1 MHIRDDRGMS
11 LTELLVVSVL
21 MSVIIA
27 TAYMLFGA
35 AQTIGD
41 SASARAIAAD
51 DAQTAIDKI
60 GKELRQAVDNSSTDD
75 QSKDGAFTIA
85 EANRVQFCSDVT
97 GDGKPEQITYY
108 VSGGN
113 LVRTVAPP
121 TNTEPL
127 WTFGAAGAPTI
138 EVENVSTAGAA
149 IFCYHS
155 DTVPATPVACSAGQQ
170 HGFTIVNTTSPWTT
184 DPKISMVGIHLVN
197 SQSQGGR
204 TSTQISDALIRLR
217 ASQNGTGE

>member
-1 MHIRDDRGMS
+1 MS

-60 GKELRQAVDNSSTDD
+60 GKELRQAIDNSSTQDET
-75 QSKDGAFTIA
+75 KGGAFTIA

-97 GDGKPEQITYY
+97 GDGKPEQVTYY
-108 VSGGN
+108 VAGGD

-121 TNTEPL
+121 TNSEAL
-127 WTFGAAGAPTI
+127 WTFGVAGAPTI
-138 EVENVSTAGAA
+138 EVENVDTSTGSL
-149 IFCYHS
+149 FCYHS
-155 DTVPATPVACSAGQQ
+155 NTVPVTPVACSAGQQ
-170 HGFTIVNTTSPWTT
+170 HGFTIVNSASPWTT
-184 DPKISMVGIHLVN
+184 EPKISMVGIHMVN

-204 TSTQISDALIRLR
+204 TSVKVSDALIRLR
-217 ASQNGTGE
+217 ASQIGTGE

>member
-1 MHIRDDRGMS
+1 MSIRDDRGMS

-60 GKELRQAVDNSSTDD
+60 GKELRQAIDNTSTDD

-97 GDGKPEQITYY
+97 GDGKPELVTYY

-121 TNTEPL
+121 TNSEPI
-127 WTFGAAGAPTI
+127 WTFGAAGAPTVL
-138 EVENVSTAGAA
+138 VENVKTTSGNL
-149 IFCYHS
+149 FCYHEL
-155 DTVPATPVACSAGQQ
+155 TPNTAAVCSAGQK
-170 HGFTIVNTTSPWTT
+170 HGFAIVNNASPWTT
-184 DPKISMVGIHLVN
+184 DPKISLVGIHLVN

-204 TSTQISDALIRLR
+204 TSTKISDALIRLR